1 MENIR
6 KIFTNQEVAK
16 ILENVAAAIE
26 ILEEDRFRIAA
37 YQRAA
42 VSVEHCTSEVK
53 DLWDDGKL
61 NDIPGIGKSISSYL
75 DELFRTGKVSHFE
88 KLFKK
93 IPPSVFV
100 FLDIPGVGP
109 KTANVLA
116 EKLKIREK
124 ENAIA
129 RLKIAARKGKI
140 REIEN
145 FGEKSELD
153 ILSGIS
159 ALEKGELKTKRMLLF
174 YAEQIAGEIIDYLK
188 KSDLVTAADPLG
200 SLRRK
205 VASVG
210 DIDISVCTKSP
221 QKLISYFLGFKK
233 IKEVISRGEK
243 ALVRVVLFSGQQVDI
258 RLSTPEKYG
267 SMLQYF
273 TGSKQHNINLRE
285 FALKKDLSLSE
296 YGIKNVR
303 SPKLK
308 VQSFKDEKSFYN
320 FLGLQWIPPELR
332 EGTEEI
338 EASLKGK
345 LPNLVEN
352 IDIKGDLHLHS
363 DFNLEPSHD
372 LGESSV
378 EEMLI
383 KAGSLGYEYLSFSEH
398 NPSVSNHSKI
408 EIFNLIKRKNEHIEQ
423 KYYSLKNK
431 NNGRGIKLPKHVLN
445 GLEID
450 IKTDGTL
457 AIDEKSLQIL
467 DFAIASVHSSF
478 NQTRQEMTERI
489 IKGLSHPKVKILGH
503 PTGRL
508 LLEREGYELDWDKIF
523 DFCLNNKKF
532 LEISSWP
539 NRLDLPD
546 TKVKEAVKYGVKLV
560 INSDSHHVNQMA
572 YLQYGVSVA
581 RRGWAEKK
589 NIINTLSFKELDDI
603 LL

>member
-16 ILENVAAAIE
+16 ILENVAAAYE

-61 NDIPGIGKSISSYL
+61 NDIPGIGKGISSYL

-93 IPPSVFV
+93 ISPSVFV
-100 FLDIPGVGP
+100 FLDIPGIGP

-116 EKLKIREK
+116 EKLKIKKK

-129 RLKIAARKGKI
+129 KLKIAARKGKI

-159 ALEKGELKTKRMLLF
+159 ALERGELKTKRMLLF

-188 KSDLVTAADPLG
+188 KSDLVTGADPLG

-205 VASVG
+205 VATVG
-210 DIDISVCTKSP
+210 DIDISVCTKYP
-221 QKLISYFLGFKK
+221 QKLISYFLNFKK

-258 RLSTPEKYG
+258 RLTTAEKYG

-296 YGIKNVR
+296 YGIKERIKNKELR
-303 SPKLK
+303 IKNFSN
-308 VQSFKDEKSFYN
+308 EKSFYN
-320 FLGLQWIPPELR
+320 FLGLQLIPPELR

-338 EASLKGK
+338 EASLKRK

-352 IDIKGDLHLHS
+352 TDIKGDLHLHS

-372 LGESSV
+372 LGQSGV

-383 KAGSLGYEYLSFSEH
+383 KAGSLGYEYLGFSEH
-398 NPSVSNHSKI
+398 NPSVSHHSKI
-408 EIFNLIKRKNEHIEQ
+408 EIFDLIKRKNEHIEQ
-423 KYYSLKNK
+423 EYYSLKNK
-431 NNGRGIKLPKHVLN
+431 NGGRGIKLPKHVLN

-467 DFAIASVHSSF
+467 DFAITSVHSSF
-478 NQTRQEMTERI
+478 DQDRAEMTERI
-489 IKGLSHPKVKILGH
+489 IRGLSHPKVKILGH

-546 TKVKEAVKYGVKLV
+546 TKV
-560 INSDSHHVNQMA
+560 
-572 YLQYGVSVA
+572 
-581 RRGWAEKK
+581 
-589 NIINTLSFKELDDI
+589 
-603 LL
+603 